1 MRIRNKREKNDVP
14 QDEYDRSRRTRVRD
28 YLDNAQDI
36 MQDLADWMAGSRG
49 RVALIGVLTIVVA
62 LMWWVVL
69 VLVSGG
75 HDNQGPSYR
84 PVEQVTST
92 ADPSASS

>member
-1 MRIRNKREKNDVP
+1 M
-14 QDEYDRSRRTRVRD
+14 RD

-62 LMWWVVL
+62 LMWWVLL
-69 VLVSGG
+69 VFVFGG
-75 HDNQGPSYR
+75 DNSQGPSYR
-84 PVEQVTST
+84 PIEQVTST